1 MSGAAHRETTRKN
14 KEDMASP
21 QEGVEVVRGARP
33 PPPSPEPREQGCSTV
48 EIPPEFREEELEAR
62 LLDVLEP
69 ADGGPYD
76 VSVFLF

>member
-1 MSGAAHRETTRKN
+1 MDLA
-14 KEDMASP
+14 ASP
-21 QEGVEVVRGARP
+21 QGDVEVVRGARP

-48 EIPPEFREEELEAR
+48 EIPPEFREEEVEAR
-62 LLDVLEP
+62 LLDVLGP